1 VKLPAEQARALTFS
15 AMIIG
20 DIWLIFINRSWSL
33 SLYHTL
39 KLPNRALWWV
49 VLCALLML
57 ALALFLPFMNRLFH
71 FEAPP
76 IEYLVMMITAVSGIL
91 LLVASI
97 TTQSKQ
103 DKNL

>member
-1 VKLPAEQARALTFS
+1 KRHNSENKWIRIQLLKWISFALLVT
-15 AMIIG
+15 IP
-20 DIWLIFINRSWSL
+20 R
-33 SLYHTL
+33 
-39 KLPNRALWWV
+39 
-49 VLCALLML
+49 LML